1 MKYNQMARFYFHL
14 IECSLLD
21 ISNNLMKV
29 DDMTQKIVLAISGSL
44 RKTSFT
50 EKMLD
55 LCIEGMGEN
64 IEVKKF
70 YPHMMK
76 IEPCNSCW
84 SCWGK
89 KTPGVCARK
98 DDFQEILDVYK
109 KADYFLLAAPLYIW
123 SFPATVKNIIDR
135 FFILLESA
143 QIKSS
148 RGYSEHPKRFDNRPK
163 TVLISSCGFPE
174 IENFDLLKQYFRKIS
189 DEMGRLYSGEIL
201 ISASGIAIA
210 PKLFDRK
217 YELIK
222 KAGAELVEGCI
233 SKETTNEIAKPVMS
247 PEDYRKMATANF
259 SGGMIDKIKIVS
271 IAMKAILESNNKS

>member
-1 MKYNQMARFYFHL
+1 
-14 IECSLLD
+14 
-21 ISNNLMKV
+21 
-29 DDMTQKIVLAISGSL
+29 MTKKIVLAISGSL
-44 RKTSFT
+44 RKPSFT

-55 LCIEGMGEN
+55 LCIEGMGED

-70 YPHMMK
+70 YPHKMK

-89 KTPGVCARK
+89 KNPGVCARK

-109 KADYFLLAAPLYIW
+109 QADYFLLAAPLYIF
-123 SFPATVKNIIDR
+123 SFPATVKNVIDR
-135 FFILLESA
+135 FFILLEPA
-143 QIKSS
+143 QVKSS
-148 RGYSEHPKRFDNRPK
+148 RGYTEHPKRFDSHPK

-174 IENFDLLKQYFRKIS
+174 IENFDLLRQYFRKTS
-189 DEMGRLYSGEIL
+189 DELGWTWSGEIL
-201 ISASGIAIA
+201 ISASGIANA

-233 SKETTNEIAKPVMS
+233 SKEKTDEIAKPVMS
-247 PEDYRKMATANF
+247 SEDYRKMATASF
-259 SGGMIDKIKIVS
+259 SGGMIDKIKTVS
-271 IAMKAILESNNKS
+271 IAMKAILGANNKS

>member
-1 MKYNQMARFYFHL
+1 
-14 IECSLLD
+14 
-21 ISNNLMKV
+21 
-29 DDMTQKIVLAISGSL
+29 MTKKMVLAISGSL

-55 LCIEGMGEN
+55 LCIEGMGED

-70 YPHMMK
+70 YPHKMRL
-76 IEPCNSCW
+76 EPCNSCW

-89 KTPGVCARK
+89 KNPGVCARE

-109 KADYFLLAAPLYIW
+109 KADYFFLAAPLYIY
-123 SFPATVKNIIDR
+123 SFPATVKNVIDR
-135 FFILLESA
+135 FFILLEPA

-148 RGYSEHPKRFDNRPK
+148 RGYSEHPKRFGSHPK

-174 IENFDLLKQYFRKIS
+174 IENFDLLRQYFRKIS
-189 DEMGRLYSGEIL
+189 DEMGWTWSGEIV
-201 ISASGIAIA
+201 ISASGIANA

-222 KAGAELVEGCI
+222 KAGAELVEGRI
-233 SKETTNEIAKPVMS
+233 SKETTDEIAKPVMS
-247 PEDYRKMATANF
+247 SEDYRKMATASF
-259 SGGMIDKIKIVS
+259 SGGMIDKIKTVS
-271 IAMKAILESNNKS
+271 IAMKAIMEANKKS